1 MCGIGHF
8 LFTFPQQWTTSVV
21 SSTTDVVEDIV
32 TRTPSAIVVGGGI
45 AGLAAALGL
54 TARGW
59 RVEVLEQAPRIGESG
74 SGISLWANGV
84 RAMDALGLGDQVRSA
99 GRIETEG
106 GIRDRKGRWLSRTD
120 TNVLE
125 RRYGPLVV
133 IRRSDLF
140 DILAAA
146 LPDGVLRTA
155 TKVTR
160 VENGSA
166 TTVSVTH
173 SMGVSEADVVIGA
186 DGIHS
191 AVRRSLWPQGT
202 LPRYAGYTAWR
213 MITTELDFRPESGEI
228 WGRGERFGV
237 VPLAD
242 GCAYLF
248 AVANAPAGERH
259 RDGELAQ
266 VRARFGRWPAPIPT
280 LLSAVSPEAVLH
292 HDLFELPDLDTFVRR
307 RVALIGDAAHAMTP
321 NLGQGANQA
330 LEDAVTL
337 AALLDRHAIDPALG
351 EYDRLR
357 RPRSQAIARRSRR
370 IGMVAQWSA
379 PPATFL
385 RDNAIRL
392 ASGRAMLRNLDPVL
406 SWHPPE

>member
-1 MCGIGHF
+1 M
-8 LFTFPQQWTTSVV
+8 T
-21 SSTTDVVEDIV
+21 STT
-32 TRTPSAIVVGGGI
+32 RAIVVGGGI

-54 TARGW
+54 ARRGW
-59 RVEVLEQAPRIGESG
+59 KVEILEQAPRIGESG

-84 RAMDALGLGDQVRSA
+84 RAMDALGLGDRVRAA

-106 GIRDRKGRWLSRTD
+106 GIRDRKGRWLSCTD
-120 TNVLE
+120 TAALE
-125 RRYGPLVV
+125 RRYGPLVA

-146 LPDGVLRTA
+146 LPEGVLRTA
-155 TKVTR
+155 TRVTGID
-160 VENGSA
+160 NNSA
-166 TTVSVTH
+166 TAAVSVTH
-173 SMGVSEADVVIGA
+173 SAGVSDADVVVGA

-191 AVRRSLWPQGT
+191 IVRRSLWPHGPV
-202 LPRYAGYTAWR
+202 PRYAGYTAWR
-213 MITTELDFRPESGEI
+213 MITTELDFRPKGGET

-259 RDGELAQ
+259 GDSELGQ
-266 VRARFGRWPAPIPT
+266 VRARFGHWPTPIPA
-280 LLSAVSPEAVLH
+280 LLNAVPPEAVLH
-292 HDLFELPDLDTFVRR
+292 HDLFDLPDLDTFIRR

-337 AALLDRHAIDPALG
+337 AALLDRHAIATALD
-351 EYDRLR
+351 EYDRSR

-379 PPATFL
+379 PAATFL
-385 RDNAIRL
+385 RDNTIRL